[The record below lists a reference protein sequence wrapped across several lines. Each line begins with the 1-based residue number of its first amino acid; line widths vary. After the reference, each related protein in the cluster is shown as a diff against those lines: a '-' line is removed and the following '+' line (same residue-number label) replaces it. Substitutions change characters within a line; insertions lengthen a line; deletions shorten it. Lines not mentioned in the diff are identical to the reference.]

1 MKSCISIL
9 SSLLAVCMAF
19 SSCCRDEQ
27 PGPVKVIFETD
38 MGNDIDDALALDMLY
53 KYMDAGKVDLL
64 AVCVNKEG
72 YGPVEYVDMMNTW
85 YGYPH
90 IPVGAISD
98 GIDCN
103 YPNSNYAAKV
113 AAAGQ
118 FRTSIPDYSSLI
130 ESPVLYRKILA
141 GQPDH
146 SVTIVSVGFSTN
158 LVRLME
164 TGPDEFSDLT
174 GLELVAK
181 KVKMLSVMAGDF
193 REGAAPEFNVVKD
206 IPSAKLILEQWP
218 SPVVVSPFDV
228 GISICYPATSIEN
241 DFGWTDLHPMVEG
254 YKAWGKMPY
263 DRPTWDLTSVLYA
276 VEGDSWFT
284 VSPFGKMRV
293 EEDGRTLFEPCDGGD
308 RRFLSVTPAQ
318 ADSILARFLEIVP
331 SVPRSKVPVVWHDAS
346 EFPVYG
352 KVSED
357 TEGRYG
363 RLPASLKDVCREP
376 VWYLGQNSA
385 GVYVRFRAR
394 TPRMHIKWT
403 SLFDNTM
410 NHMTDTGTK
419 GVDLYALTDGQWRY
433 VGSGRPVGKYNSTS
447 LICGD
452 QEREYMI
459 YLSLYDGVESMQ
471 IGIDEGGF
479 ISVPVSDTPCCE
491 RPVII
496 YGTSIGQGGCANRPG
511 MAHTNILSRWL
522 DRQVINL
529 GFSGNALL
537 DYEIAEL
544 MASCKNPGAFVLD
557 NAPNCTPELIDVK
570 GEKFFRILR
579 DAHPDVPVI
588 FVESPY
594 LPTPF
599 DTYDYDFRA
608 RKNMSQR
615 HLYEKLCKAGEKS
628 IYYIK
633 SDDIMGHDGEATV
646 DGVHFTDMG
655 MVRYAEHV
663 FPTIRNALKRAGL

>member
-1 MKSCISIL
+1 MKK
-9 SSLLAVCMAF
+9 LAVLLISAVMLTAV
-19 SSCCRDEQ
+19 SCSEALPQ
-27 PGPVKVIFETD
+27 PQKVIFDTD
-38 MGNDIDDALALDMLY
+38 MGNDIDDAMALDMLY

-64 AVCVNKEG
+64 AVMVNKEG

-90 IPVGAISD
+90 VPIGAISD
-98 GIDCN
+98 GIDLNHPDC
-103 YPNSNYAAKV
+103 NYAAKV
-113 AAAGQ
+113 AATSQ

-130 ESPVLYRKILA
+130 EAPALYRKLLA
-141 GQPDH
+141 QQPDN
-146 SVTIVSVGFSTN
+146 SVTVISVGFSTN

-164 TGPDEFSDLT
+164 SGPDEFSDLT
-174 GLELVAK
+174 GMELIRK
-181 KVKMLSVMAGDF
+181 KVRLLSVMAGDF
-193 REGAAPEFNVVKD
+193 RPGASPEFNVVQD
-206 IPSAKLILEQWP
+206 IPSAKAIFGQWP
-218 SPVVVSPFDV
+218 SPIVASPFDV
-228 GISICYPATSIEN
+228 GISICYPASSIEN
-241 DFGWTDLHPMVEG
+241 DFDWAELHPMIEG

-284 VSPFGKMRV
+284 VSPHGRV
-293 EEDGRTLFEPCDGGD
+293 SVEDDGRTLFEPCADGNC
-308 RRFLSVTPAQ
+308 RFLSVTQAQ

-331 SVPRSKVPVVWHDAS
+331 SVPRSRAAIVWHNAS

-352 KVSED
+352 KICED

-363 RLPASLKDVCREP
+363 RLPASFRTVCREP

-385 GVYVRFRAR
+385 GLYVRFRAR
-394 TPRMHIKWT
+394 SPRIHIKWT
-403 SLFDNTM
+403 SLNDYTM

-419 GVDLYALTDGQWRY
+419 GLDLYALTEGQWRY
-433 VGSGRPVGKYNSTS
+433 VGSGRPTGKHNRTT
-447 LICGD
+447 LVCGD

-459 YLSLYDGVESMQ
+459 YLSLYDGVEDIQ
-471 IGIDEGGF
+471 IGIDEGGL
-479 ISVPVSDTPCCE
+479 ISVSESDTPRE
-491 RPVII
+491 EQPVIL

-544 MASCKNPGAFVLD
+544 MASYQDPGVFVLD
-557 NAPNCTPELIDVK
+557 NVPNCTPELIDVK

-599 DTYDYDFRA
+599 DTDDYDFRR
-608 RKNMSQR
+608 RKNVSL
-615 HLYEKLCKAGEKS
+615 HILYEKLRKAGEKS
-628 IYYIK
+628 IYYIEA
-633 SDDIMGHDGEATV
+633 DDIMGHDGEATV

-663 FPTIRNALKRAGL
+663 VPTIKKALRRSGL